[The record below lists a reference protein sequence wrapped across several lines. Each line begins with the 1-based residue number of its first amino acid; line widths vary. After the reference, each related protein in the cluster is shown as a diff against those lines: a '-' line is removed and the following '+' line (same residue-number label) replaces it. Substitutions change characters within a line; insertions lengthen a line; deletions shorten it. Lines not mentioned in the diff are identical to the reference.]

1 MQKVVGVVEVE
12 EEEVVGVVDGF
23 PLDPPHQGHIHHQ
36 DHTDH
41 QDPQVHLLGFQDQDL
56 PVHLG
61 AKVTN
66 PKIITI
72 TSLTIV
78 FLIGKEDHII
88 QPIIGEIFSRDSIV
102 CPCVRHQTFLQ
113 PYINFLINQISHKS
127 ALAQLIATFKT
138 FLLVYRLDS

>member
-41 QDPQVHLLGFQDQDL
+41 QDPQVHLLGLQDQDL

-66 PKIITI
+66 HKIITI
-72 TSLTIV
+72 TSLTTV
-78 FLIGKEDHII
+78 FHIGKEDHII
-88 QPIIGEIFSRDSIV
+88 QPIIGEISYTYKLTNILVSFLKVQYIFISI
-102 CPCVRHQTFLQ
+102 FFN
-113 PYINFLINQISHKS
+113 IWNSF
-127 ALAQLIATFKT
+127 
-138 FLLVYRLDS
+138 

>member
-23 PLDPPHQGHIHHQ
+23 LLDPPHQGHIHHQ

-88 QPIIGEIFSRDSIV
+88 QPIIGEIFSSKSIV
-102 CPCVRHQTFLQ
+102 GLCVRHQTFLQ
-113 PYINFLINQISHKS
+113 PYIDINQHSHQLTFSSINSLINQ
-127 ALAQLIATFKT
+127 L
-138 FLLVYRLDS
+138 